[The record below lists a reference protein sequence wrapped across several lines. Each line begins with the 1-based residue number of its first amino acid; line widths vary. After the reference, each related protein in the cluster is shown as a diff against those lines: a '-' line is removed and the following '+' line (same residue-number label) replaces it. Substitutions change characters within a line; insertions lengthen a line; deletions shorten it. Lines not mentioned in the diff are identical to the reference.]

1 MRVRVAGGA
10 VGAVAAALLG
20 VVVLAAGSGP
30 VAAARG
36 SVGVSISVP
45 GAPTSVSWVGRNAEV
60 VVSWSAPVS
69 DGGSAVSSY
78 TVTASPGG
86 QSCSW
91 SSGPSSC
98 TVTGLTN
105 GTAYTFAVTATNTQ
119 GTGPPSSPSAPV
131 TPRAQ
136 DAALTPTA
144 PVSAASIPCDGP
156 NPAGLVPSQVGDRYD
171 LSPLW
176 EAQHTGQGVR
186 VALIEVGTSIDASV
200 LTRYQECVHTGP
212 VPFFAH
218 QVGLGPLPPPGG
230 ESMSDAEMIAGLA
243 PGIDRLDEFFSPG
256 PESMATLLQAAL
268 DPNNTGGQRAD
279 IVSISFNECEST
291 FAFPAETEA
300 VLAQAAAEG
309 VWVFKG
315 AGDSGS
321 SACAGH
327 GSGCG
332 GDMEPAVDFLAAS
345 PYVVATGG
353 IMVTS
358 GDPVT
363 DLGVTWNSG
372 MPKCGATG
380 GGVSTLFGA
389 PSWQQQVPGG
399 LTNAHR
405 MVPDVASIAGDP
417 GYQLLT
423 PNGATY
429 QWAPTE
435 GDSMTG
441 PFYAAGMAALRSDLV
456 ADGITPP
463 TLLTPA
469 LYAIANNPV
478 LYPKVFRDVLE
489 GNNDLY
495 GVGCCTA
502 GPGYDLTTGLG
513 QVDFANLASAL
524 APAAVTVT
532 PKFTG

>member
-1 MRVRVAGGA
+1 MRVRVAPGLVGVLVLVA
-10 VGAVAAALLG
+10 VSL
-20 VVVLAAGSGP
+20 
-30 VAAARG
+30 G
-36 SVGVSISVP
+36 SVGVS
-45 GAPTSVSWVGRNAEV
+45 
-60 VVSWSAPVS
+60 
-69 DGGSAVSSY
+69 
-78 TVTASPGG
+78 
-86 QSCSW
+86 
-91 SSGPSSC
+91 
-98 TVTGLTN
+98 
-105 GTAYTFAVTATNTQ
+105 
-119 GTGPPSSPSAPV
+119 
-131 TPRAQ
+131 RAQ
-136 DAALTPTA
+136 DAAPTA
-144 PVSAASIPCDGP
+144 PVTAASIPCDGP
-156 NPAGLVPSQVGDRYD
+156 NPAGLVRSQVGDRYD
-171 LSPLW
+171 LRSLW
-176 EAQHTGQGVR
+176 DAGHTGQGVR
-186 VALIEVGTSIDASV
+186 VALIEVGTSVDTSV
-200 LTRYQECVHTGP
+200 LTRFQECTHTGP
-212 VPFFAH
+212 VPFFPH
-218 QVGLGPLPPPGG
+218 QVGSGAVPPPSN

-243 PGIDRLDEFFSPG
+243 PGIQRLDEFFSSG
-256 PESMATLLQAAL
+256 PDTTLPQGMATLLQAAL

-279 IVSISFNECEST
+279 IVSISFNQCEST
-291 FAFPAETEA
+291 FGFPAETEN
-300 VLAQAAAEG
+300 VLAQAAASG

-327 GSGCG
+327 GSSCG
-332 GDMEPAVDFLAAS
+332 GNKPPAVDYLAAS
-345 PYVVATGG
+345 PYVVGLGG

-358 GDPVT
+358 GDPVN
-363 DLGVTWNSG
+363 DLGATWNSG
-372 MPKCGATG
+372 MPQCGATG
-380 GGVSTLFGA
+380 GGVSTVFPA

-399 LTNAHR
+399 LTNPHR

-417 GYQLLT
+417 GYQLLRCDPPFDAAGSCK
-423 PNGATY
+423 PNATY

-456 ADGITPP
+456 ANGITPP

-495 GVGCCTA
+495 AVGCCTA

-524 APAAVTVT
+524 TPAAVTVT